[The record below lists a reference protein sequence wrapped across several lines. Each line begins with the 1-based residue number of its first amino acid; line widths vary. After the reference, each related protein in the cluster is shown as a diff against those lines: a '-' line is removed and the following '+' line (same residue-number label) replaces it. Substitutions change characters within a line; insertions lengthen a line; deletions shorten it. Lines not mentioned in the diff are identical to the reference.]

1 MHYLEIR
8 ERVRKMRRN
17 PTLSEKALWQN
28 LKGKKLFGFRFL
40 RQHLIVYQVTDQECF
55 YYVADFYCN
64 RARLVIELDGGIH
77 DKKEQREK
85 DYNRDHIIN
94 SLGLRVLRIRNEEL
108 FNMPAVLEKIFAAL
122 NNL

>member
-17 PTLSEKALWQN
+17 PTPPKYTLWQN

-40 RQHLIVYQVTDQECF
+40 RQHLIVYQVIGQECF
-55 YYVADFYCN
+55 YYVADFYCY
-64 RARLVIELDGGIH
+64 RARLVIEVDGGIH
-77 DKKEQREK
+77 DDREQRER
-85 DYNRDHIIN
+85 DCNRDEIIK

-108 FNMPAVLEKIFAAL
+108 FDMPAVLEKIFAAL
-122 NNL
+122 NNS

>member
-28 LKGKKLFGFRFL
+28 LKGKKLFGFRF
-40 RQHLIVYQVTDQECF
+40 Q
-55 YYVADFYCN
+55 
-64 RARLVIELDGGIH
+64 
-77 DKKEQREK
+77 
-85 DYNRDHIIN
+85 IIN

-122 NNL
+122 NNP

>member
-40 RQHLIVYQVTDQECF
+40 RQHLIVYQIAGQECF
-55 YYVADFYCN
+55 YFVADFYCN
-64 RARLVIELDGGIH
+64 RGRLVIELDGDIH
-77 DKKEQREK
+77 DKKEHREK
-85 DYNRDHIIN
+85 DYNRDQIIN

-122 NNL
+122 NNP

>member
-40 RQHLIVYQVTDQECF
+40 RQHLIVYQVTGQIITQ
-55 YYVADFYCN
+55 VRTKGSADP
-64 RARLVIELDGGIH
+64 
-77 DKKEQREK
+77 K
-85 DYNRDHIIN
+85 
-94 SLGLRVLRIRNEEL
+94 
-108 FNMPAVLEKIFAAL
+108 
-122 NNL
+122 